1 MATQTK
7 KWYQSKTIWINA
19 LTLIGSGLAAITSGD
34 AIAENPEVA
43 AVISGAVAL
52 INIILRKITKQE
64 IK

>member
-34 AIAENPEVA
+34 LISENPEIA
-43 AVISGAVAL
+43 AVVSGAVAL